1 MKVQDLKVAVVDDNV
16 FKSMEIKRALEF
28 NGISNITLL
37 NNQEDVWNL
46 LNREEVDLIVT
57 DMHYP
62 LEKGA
67 EADLHAGYI
76 LLEKMKE
83 KGIQIPVIICSS
95 LNYLPEGAVG
105 VVWYNKMK
113 DLNFEFKEVLGRV
126 MDNLSKEL

>member
-28 NGISNITLL
+28 NGILNITLL

-46 LNREEVDLIVT
+46 LDREDVDLIVT

-67 EADLHAGYI
+67 EADIHAGFI
-76 LLEKMKE
+76 LLEKLKE
-83 KGIQIPVIICSS
+83 KGIQIPVIICSTI
-95 LNYLPEGAVG
+95 NYQSEDAIGT
-105 VVWYNKMK
+105 VWYNKMK
-113 DLNFEFKEVLGRV
+113 DLNFEFKEMLDRV
-126 MDNLSKEL
+126 MEKYHI